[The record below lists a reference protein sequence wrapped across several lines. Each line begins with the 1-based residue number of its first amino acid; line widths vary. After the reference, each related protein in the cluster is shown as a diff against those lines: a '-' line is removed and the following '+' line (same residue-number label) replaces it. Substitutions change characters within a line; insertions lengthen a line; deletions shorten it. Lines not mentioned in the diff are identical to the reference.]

1 VSKNEQK
8 KKNSPN
14 ENSSIKQLMIDG
26 QLYTFLPIDVAIKYH
41 DKIKSGFFV
50 PLNETKRVRIEL
62 DEGDVRSKMESY
74 RDKGLE
80 NILFAEDDYDLFL
93 QAIKRGLTGFFMKGE
108 EGEEPKALNFQQ
120 IQFLVRKSIIYVGL
134 EEKVANLGEENLEKF
149 LHWMKSSKKLS
160 PLFKNFLKENQ
171 DQFIINLFASYVGLA
186 LAEALNWPPHLGEKI
201 TQASLL
207 GDLCLSEKDY
217 FSFIV
222 SNGDREKW
230 TENYRNHP
238 LIMSK
243 ALQKNHANSIS
254 REVVRAVEQHQ
265 EFPDGSGYPSGLR
278 GLSIDQ
284 LSAIL
289 IVART
294 FTDALVESNFAYDDR
309 KGFVEKLLEEKF
321 DYANFKNPTKALYII
336 MGIEEDDKGTQAT
349 GS

>member
-1 VSKNEQK
+1 MSEPEANAK
-8 KKNSPN
+8 
-14 ENSSIKQLMIDG
+14 IKQLTIDG

-62 DEGDVRSKMESY
+62 EEGDIRNKMETY

-93 QAIKRGLTGFFMKGE
+93 KAIKRGLTGFFMKEDGE
-108 EGEEPKALNFQQ
+108 EFKSLNFQQ

-134 EEKVANLGEENLEKF
+134 EEKVANVGEENFEKF
-149 LHWMKSSKKLS
+149 LTWMKSSQKLS

-171 DQFIINLFASYVGLA
+171 DQFIINLFASYVGIA

-207 GDLCLSEKDY
+207 GDLCLSEADY
-217 FSFIV
+217 FSFIA
-222 SNGDREKW
+222 SNGDRSKW
-230 TENYRNHP
+230 TETYQNHP

-243 ALQKNHANSIS
+243 ALQKNHANTIS

-265 EFPDGSGYPSGLR
+265 ECPDGSGYPAGLK

-309 KGFVEKLLEEKF
+309 KKFVDTLLEEKF
-321 DYANFKNPTKALYII
+321 DYPNFKNPTKALYII
-336 MGIEEDDKGTQAT
+336 MGLEEDEKRAQAS